1 VAPEAPEQTEHKS
14 RNGKGD
20 ESRNDPVG
28 AKSLNRLAG
37 AGGFEPPH
45 GGTKIRCLTAWL
57 RPNVLG
63 SPRLIYMVLLPGTS
77 AGLRG
82 MKGEHPVIAPKLHPT
97 L

>member
-1 VAPEAPEQTEHKS
+1 
-14 RNGKGD
+14 
-20 ESRNDPVG
+20 
-28 AKSLNRLAG
+28 
-37 AGGFEPPH
+37 
-45 GGTKIRCLTAWL
+45 
-57 RPNVLG
+57 VLG